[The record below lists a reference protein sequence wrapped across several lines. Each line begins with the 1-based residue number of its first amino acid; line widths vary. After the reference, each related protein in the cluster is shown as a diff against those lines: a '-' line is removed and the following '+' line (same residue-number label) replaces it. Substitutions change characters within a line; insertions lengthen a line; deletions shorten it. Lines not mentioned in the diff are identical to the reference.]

1 MRQPKVIECC
11 GEKLVCDEF
20 TNTYPR
26 CGSDYN
32 WNGSLLAPRS
42 QWGEE
47 TGECA
52 ADILVGE
59 EALRAS
65 LEEW

>member
-1 MRQPKVIECC
+1 MRKPKVIMCC
-11 GEKLVCDEF
+11 GEELVCDGF
-20 TNTYPR
+20 TNTCPH

-32 WNGSLLAPRS
+32 WNGSLLAPREC
-42 QWGEE
+42 WGEE

-52 ADILVGE
+52 ADILVGD